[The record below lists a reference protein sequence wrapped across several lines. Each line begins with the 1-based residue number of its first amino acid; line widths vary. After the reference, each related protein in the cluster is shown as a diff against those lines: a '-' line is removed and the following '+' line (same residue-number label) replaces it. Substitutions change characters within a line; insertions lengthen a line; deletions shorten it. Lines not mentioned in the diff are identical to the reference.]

1 MKQSQLEIYL
11 KKRPIKMR
19 TETKEEEPILLEQCS

>member
-11 KKRPIKMR
+11 KKRPIKIR
-19 TETKEEEPILLEQCS
+19 TKTKEEVPVVLVLCS